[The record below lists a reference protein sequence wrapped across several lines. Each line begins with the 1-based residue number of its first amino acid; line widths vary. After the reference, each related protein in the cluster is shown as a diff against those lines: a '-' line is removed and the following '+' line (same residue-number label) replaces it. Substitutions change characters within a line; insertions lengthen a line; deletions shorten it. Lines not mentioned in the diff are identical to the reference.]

1 MDIKLS
7 ELIAIAEKVPEL
19 TEKLVSLE
27 SELKTLKSKPGYK
40 ELLTVQD
47 LHDITGFRSSTTI
60 RNLIAD
66 IGKVKYG
73 GKVFVLRDDFR
84 AFFQNLKQCSD
95 DDVNAIIENYEIN
108 RAKNLA
114 NV

>member
-1 MDIKLS
+1 MDITLS
-7 ELIAIAEKVPEL
+7 ELSAFAEKVPEL
-19 TEKLVSLE
+19 AKKLVSLE

-47 LHDITGFRSSTTI
+47 LHDITGFRSPTTI
-60 RNLIAD
+60 RNLISD

-84 AFFQNLKQCSD
+84 EYFKQLKQYSD
-95 DDVNAIIENYEIN
+95 DKIDDILEDYEENNA
-108 RAKNLA
+108 KKLA